1 MNNIDFTI
9 FPSAFDTKVKPENQ
23 YSVPWD
29 KLAKKLQTPTIVS
42 KKEDAKLL
50 VPASFNTKGKRNSD
64 DLITYSALCLDVDDN
79 YHPLVF
85 IKQDFPELE
94 YVVYSSFNHNLNKK
108 TQEVDPSIHKF
119 RVIIPLKE
127 PITVEQLRTGKD
139 ALMKTFPGVDPA
151 SFTPSQGFYLPSITE
166 DRKDTFFSHHNKG
179 EVFDFASLNA
189 RIFALQAIADVAA
202 MRRPMFQ
209 STQNS
214 LDDVADLL
222 NKTSPDCPYDV
233 WVKLGMA
240 LKSIFGEDAYAVW
253 QKWSETGSSY
263 DSTESKMQSKWRGF
277 RSDGEWSYGY
287 FINRQREFPN

>member
-1 MNNIDFTI
+1 MNNIEFTI

-29 KLAKKLQTPTIVS
+29 KLAKKLQTPIIVS

-50 VPASFNTKGKRNSD
+50 VTASFNTNGKRNSD
-64 DLITYSALCLDVDDN
+64 DLITYSALCLDVDEN

-85 IKQDFPELE
+85 IQQDFPELE

-108 TQEVDPSIHKF
+108 TQELDKSIHKF

-127 PITVEQLRTGKD
+127 AITVEQLRTGKD

-166 DRKDTFFSHHNKG
+166 ERKDSFFSHHNKG

-209 STQNS
+209 STENS
-214 LDDVADLL
+214 LDDARELVLA
-222 NKTSPDCPYDV
+222 TSPDLPYQD
-233 WVKLGMA
+233 WVYLGWC
-240 LKSIFGEDAYAVW
+240 LKTLFGEEAFSLWND
-253 QKWSETGSSY
+253 WSAKSANYPSERTLET
-263 DSTESKMQSKWRGF
+263 KWRGF
-277 RSDGEWSYGY
+277 SQRDWSYGLLVNLSRKY
-287 FINRQREFPN
+287 PA